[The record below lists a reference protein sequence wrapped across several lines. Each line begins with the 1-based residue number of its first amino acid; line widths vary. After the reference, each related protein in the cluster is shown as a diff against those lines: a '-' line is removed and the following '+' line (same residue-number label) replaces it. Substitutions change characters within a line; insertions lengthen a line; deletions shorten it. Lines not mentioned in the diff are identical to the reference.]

1 MFLRPFQ
8 EFVYRVLEKMAIF
21 ILFCFSGLVLENNRS
36 MNRKERNENE
46 SNFELLFS
54 FLFEEFVRRSKGIFL

>member
-1 MFLRPFQ
+1 
-8 EFVYRVLEKMAIF
+8 
-21 ILFCFSGLVLENNRS
+21 

-54 FLFEEFVRRSKGIFL
+54 FLFEKSNSFVDWKGFFFDPTIFEKDKTMRLSYLLEKMLIFLFFS

>member
-1 MFLRPFQ
+1 
-8 EFVYRVLEKMAIF
+8 
-21 ILFCFSGLVLENNRS
+21 